1 MIKYYYHGGDY
12 LEEFL
17 KSIVVYIFIY
27 LPPLIIFWKVW
38 TRRRKNKFILLL
50 ISIIYVVGS
59 LFTQNLLPF
68 IFVIINIIYMKRE
81 DNFSY
86 IEYKFNFRDFNFF
99 KALMIS
105 LFSYAVTI
113 IVAIIALN
121 LFSSYEVPIKDQ
133 EIVEIMSKLSLKK
146 FIFMMPITMVFAPI
160 IEEYIFRWL
169 IFEKILK
176 RYMGIFI
183 STLLSSIIFALI
195 HFNIKSFPAILWM
208 GIFNCFL
215 IHKKGYW
222 YAVFNHSFFN
232 SVSTI
237 AILIQKLTY
246 M

>member
-1 MIKYYYHGGDY
+1 MEGLDKK
-12 LEEFL
+12 E
-17 KSIVVYIFIY
+17 
-27 LPPLIIFWKVW
+27 
-38 TRRRKNKFILLL
+38 KNKFILLL

-68 IFVIINIIYMKRE
+68 IFIIINIIYMKRE

-99 KALMIS
+99 KALIIS

-146 FIFMMPITMVFAPI
+146 FIFMMPITMIFAPI

-169 IFEKILK
+169 IFEK
-176 RYMGIFI
+176 Y
-183 STLLSSIIFALI
+183 
-195 HFNIKSFPAILWM
+195 
-208 GIFNCFL
+208 
-215 IHKKGYW
+215 
-222 YAVFNHSFFN
+222 
-232 SVSTI
+232 
-237 AILIQKLTY
+237 
-246 M
+246 